1 MQLSDIH
8 IRDPFVFPSPT
19 EGLYYLFGTNCDGS
33 WGPREKGFQYFT
45 SPDLAEWAGPFPAFT
60 PPANFWADRDFW
72 APEVHAYRGRF
83 YLFGSLKAEG
93 VRRGTQILAAD
104 RVGGPYVPLSAG
116 PVTPAEWEC
125 LDGTLHVDDDGTP
138 WMVFCHE
145 WVQVGDGEIC
155 ALPLTPALDAPAGE
169 PVLLFTAAQALG
181 VEPISVTGERQNIVT
196 DGPFL
201 HRAGN
206 GDLLMLWS
214 SFARGSYLQC
224 VARSA
229 TGQLAGPWIHQEQP
243 LFCDDGGHG
252 MLFRAFD
259 GTLVISL
266 HRPNN
271 YPDERALFLP
281 VSDDGGI
288 LSVIRQEP

>member
-116 PVTPAEWEC
+116 PVTPAEWNA
-125 LDGTLHVDDDGTP
+125 
-138 WMVFCHE
+138 W
-145 WVQVGDGEIC
+145 
-155 ALPLTPALDAPAGE
+155 
-169 PVLLFTAAQALG
+169 TARCMSMTTAHHG
-181 VEPISVTGERQNIVT
+181 
-196 DGPFL
+196 
-201 HRAGN
+201 
-206 GDLLMLWS
+206 WS
-214 SFARGSYLQC
+214 SATNGYRW
-224 VARSA
+224 A
-229 TGQLAGPWIHQEQP
+229 TGKSAR
-243 LFCDDGGHG
+243 C
-252 MLFRAFD
+252 R
-259 GTLVISL
+259 
-266 HRPNN
+266 
-271 YPDERALFLP
+271 
-281 VSDDGGI
+281 
-288 LSVIRQEP
+288 